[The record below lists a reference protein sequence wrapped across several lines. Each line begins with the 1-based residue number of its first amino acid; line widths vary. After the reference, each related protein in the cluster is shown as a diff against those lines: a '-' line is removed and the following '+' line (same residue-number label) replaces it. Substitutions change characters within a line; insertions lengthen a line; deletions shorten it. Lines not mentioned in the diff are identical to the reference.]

1 MQPCAVQYNCL
12 QIEIDHV
19 LASFALETNGSKF
32 EGASCLKNNLYFSM
46 TFTIMELTCA
56 TIYIHAWISV
66 GLKREN
72 SSIKIHKRNCS
83 MVCMAS
89 TGSKSLTITQFNP
102 ASDFP
107 SDEKAFMGWVH
118 GPGPG
123 LALLELLWYGA
134 FTDRK
139 PWAVQEVMLKHIGKQ
154 VPEGRRPPKQHGLV
168 QIVWDLARSSLIVMN
183 GYAS

>member
-1 MQPCAVQYNCL
+1 MSRLKPIKNLSPNCYALMLLQCMHVYARSSIDHQRAMRIQAALRNDLFCVVKMQPCAVQYNCL

-107 SDEKAFMGWVH
+107 SDEKAFMG
-118 GPGPG
+118 
-123 LALLELLWYGA
+123 
-134 FTDRK
+134 
-139 PWAVQEVMLKHIGKQ
+139 
-154 VPEGRRPPKQHGLV
+154 
-168 QIVWDLARSSLIVMN
+168 
-183 GYAS
+183 